1 MRCSEARGRL
11 DDLSRL
17 DDLDPALQ
25 EHVRHCSACAQY
37 LAVAQALQ
45 ADLKQAAIDD
55 DSVPLTFVRK
65 KTEMLLSERRKT
77 NKERSIMAK
86 LTSQLNRRPRLTYGM
101 VALVVILAVATL
113 VPFKYNKTVGYEVA
127 IAGVQPDLALDVDRI
142 DVMLNALGMAEA
154 SIDIKDCD
162 PTCTVTISQL
172 TNESDAKIVCKAFEK
187 IEGGK
192 IVVDLVELKGVDKAT
207 FFTEAKNVF
216 VGQDFEFI
224 SDEDA
229 DHIVAQCVDSLNK
242 SYEYTFSVCKPAD
255 GEEASF
261 TYSAE
266 GDNVFFVNPEDCD
279 KQTMELAL
287 ASMKDCSHRFC
298 IDDEGNVHA
307 DGETCNK
314 CTIKVEHILREAAD
328 GDTVEEDIPAAKTT
342 GELPEGFALNQNY
355 PNPFNPTTNIS
366 FVLPEAKEV
375 RLEIYNVRG
384 QRVARLLDQAMSAG
398 EHTIEWNGTTD
409 GGSHVA
415 SGVYFYRISA
425 GGFTDTRK
433 MTLLK

>member
-1 MRCSEARGRL
+1 
-11 DDLSRL
+11 
-17 DDLDPALQ
+17 
-25 EHVRHCSACAQY
+25 
-37 LAVAQALQ
+37 
-45 ADLKQAAIDD
+45 
-55 DSVPLTFVRK
+55 
-65 KTEMLLSERRKT
+65 
-77 NKERSIMAK
+77 MAK

-101 VALVVILAVATL
+101 VALVVILAVAAL

-142 DVMLNALGMAEA
+142 DVMLSALGMSDA
-154 SIDIKDCD
+154 SIDVKDCD

-172 TNESDAKIVCKAFEK
+172 KNEGDAKIVCKAFEK

-216 VGQDFEFI
+216 VGQDLEFV

-229 DHIVAQCVDSLNK
+229 DHIVARCVDSLNK
-242 SYEYTFSVCKPAD
+242 TYDLTFSVCKPLDATIQKISS
-255 GEEASF
+255 GF
-261 TYSAE
+261 
-266 GDNVFFVNPEDCD
+266 PEDCN
-279 KQTMELAL
+279 KQMIDSCLA
-287 ASMKDCSHRFC
+287 AMKDCAHRFVV
-298 IDDEGNVHA
+298 DENGNVHA
-307 DGETCNK
+307 DGETCDK
-314 CTIKVEHILREAAD
+314 CCIKVEHVLSVTAD
-328 GDTVEEDIPAAKTT
+328 GDTVTDDEPAAKTT
-342 GELPEGFALNQNY
+342 GELPEGFSLNQNY

-366 FVLPEAKEV
+366 FVLPQAEEV
-375 RLEIYNVRG
+375 RLEIFNVRG
-384 QRVARLLDQAMSAG
+384 QRVARLLDQTMSAG

-425 GGFTDTRK
+425 GEYTDTRK